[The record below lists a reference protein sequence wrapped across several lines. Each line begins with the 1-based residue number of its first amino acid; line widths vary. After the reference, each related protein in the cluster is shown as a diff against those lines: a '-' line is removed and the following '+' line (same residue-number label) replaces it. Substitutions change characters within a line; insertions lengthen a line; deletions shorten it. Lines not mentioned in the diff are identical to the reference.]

1 MAQTV
6 AIEAHFVTRMLT
18 ADKILQLGKWLKAAD
33 YDPVYVCWD
42 EHSGPVYQKAVMPAL
57 TLTIEKESVD
67 VIGAAQKLVA
77 ELNTPIFHNL
87 TKGIHVP
94 SPTWGE
100 LIGYDDFLGT
110 AQGYK
115 IGGAA
120 SLKPDL
126 VVTPVPGAE
135 SNTPEDSIFSL
146 AMWRFCQQNHIPR
159 LGIEGL
165 AIQNDARLNKW
176 PVDLLL
182 TKNDPRNIPHVD
194 EWAPQ
199 ALRQNAS
206 LRYVMSIAQS
216 PMLDQ
221 FVSIAEPEMRK
232 QFGSPGVRFLYL
244 PFHISFKA
252 QVIAML
258 EALTPYLPML
268 HEANF
273 KLLLSCDSAGWRR
286 NLNERDMVRIGLQRW
301 LDQWPG
307 RWLLIEGVPYV
318 MLALMADALLAP
330 YESGLT
336 EEAQRWG
343 IPIIRPGQEQQ
354 VTNLACGISL
364 TEAVAWLLNPQEEKR
379 QEGVA

>member
-18 ADKILQLGKWLKAAD
+18 ADKIIQLGKWLKAAD

-42 EHSGPVYQKAVMPAL
+42 EHSGPLYQKAGLPAL

-77 ELNTPIFHNL
+77 ELNTPIIQHP
-87 TKGIHVP
+87 TVP
-94 SPTWGE
+94 PPTWGE
-100 LIGYDDFLGT
+100 LLGYDDFLGT

-126 VVTPVPGAE
+126 VLTPIPGAE
-135 SNTPEDSIFSL
+135 SNTPEDSVIAL

-159 LGIEGL
+159 LGLEGL
-165 AIQNDARLNKW
+165 AIDNDARLNKW

-182 TKNDPRNIPHVD
+182 TKSDPRAISHV
-194 EWAPQ
+194 EEIAPQ
-199 ALRQNAS
+199 SLRMNAS
-206 LRYVMSIAQS
+206 LRYIMSIAQS

-221 FVSIAEPEMRK
+221 FVTLAEPEMRK
-232 QFGSPGVRFLYL
+232 QFGAAGVRFLYL

-252 QVIAML
+252 HVITML
-258 EALTPYLPML
+258 EALIPYLPLL

-273 KLLLSCDSAGWRR
+273 KLLLSCDSSGWRR
-286 NLNERDMVRIGLQRW
+286 NLSEREMVRIGLQRW
-301 LDQWPG
+301 LNQWPN
-307 RWLLIEGVPYV
+307 RWLLVEGVPYV
-318 MLALMADALLAP
+318 MLALMSDALLAP

-336 EEAQRWG
+336 EEVQRWG

-364 TEAVAWLLNPQEEKR
+364 TEAVAWLLNPQEEKKL
-379 QEGVA
+379 EAA